1 MDFVKQNI
9 FLVVLA
15 AVSGGMLL
23 VELLRGRTGGGL
35 SPVEAT
41 LLINR
46 ENAVVLDVRDAAEFA
61 TGHIP
66 NARNIPFAELDGRIG
81 ELNKFKNK
89 PVVLVCQSGS
99 RSGKALAA
107 LTKAGF
113 EKAQSLGGGLAG
125 WQKDGHPLVKN

>member
-1 MDFVKQNI
+1 MDFIKQNI

-66 NARNIPFAELDGRIG
+66 NARNVPLAELDGRIG

>member
-1 MDFVKQNI
+1 MDFIKQNI

-66 NARNIPFAELDGRIG
+66 NARNVPLAELDGRIG

-125 WQKDGHPLVKN
+125 WQKDGYPLVKN